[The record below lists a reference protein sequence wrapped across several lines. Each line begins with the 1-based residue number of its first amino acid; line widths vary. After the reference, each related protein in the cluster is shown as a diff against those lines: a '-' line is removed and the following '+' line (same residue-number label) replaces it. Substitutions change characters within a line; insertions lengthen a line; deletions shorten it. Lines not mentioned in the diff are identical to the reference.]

1 MQLYKPTSYL
11 KVTVTSI
18 VDIVKYLGL
27 KLYQET
33 GADNTDND
41 RD

>member
-1 MQLYKPTSYL
+1 MQLYKSQLAT
-11 KVTVTSI
+11 TVPSI

-27 KLYQET
+27 KLYKET
-33 GADNTDND
+33 GADKTDKD